1 MKSPKLPIMW
11 IVLCTLSLAIHAQTN
26 PDLEQ
31 GIKPYGSYHG
41 GSLDQVSLSNG
52 NLFFQ
57 APLFSYAQRGAL
69 SYPLVL
75 QYNNKNFS
83 SYQVSPPPGCP
94 HCLPQIFVVFGGAP
108 GGRNSYGA
116 SVTVGYEGIP
126 GLSTSRVD
134 TGLTYFGQPIFV
146 NLTSVKPPDGS
157 LHELV
162 SGDGSSLVTD
172 GSGYRG
178 DSYIRDSSGTKYSVN
193 GFAEDPNGN
202 QVSVSSPSSIW
213 TDTLG
218 RQIPAAPGAASPA
231 AN

>member
-1 MKSPKLPIMW
+1 
-11 IVLCTLSLAIHAQTN
+11 
-26 PDLEQ
+26 
-31 GIKPYGSYHG
+31 
-41 GSLDQVSLSNG
+41 
-52 NLFFQ
+52 
-57 APLFSYAQRGAL
+57 
-69 SYPLVL
+69 
-75 QYNNKNFS
+75 
-83 SYQVSPPPGCP
+83 
-94 HCLPQIFVVFGGAP
+94 
-108 GGRNSYGA
+108 
-116 SVTVGYEGIP
+116 P

-202 QVSVSSPSSIW
+202 QVSVSSPSSIG
-213 TDTLG
+213 TDPLA
-218 RQIPAAPGAASPA
+218 RQIPAARGPASPA
-231 AN
+231 ATPPPASTASLSACPVLNYAFQPVTFAYTWNLPTTNGGTLPLIVCFASVYVRTDFFGGLSPCHFFDLSKRC